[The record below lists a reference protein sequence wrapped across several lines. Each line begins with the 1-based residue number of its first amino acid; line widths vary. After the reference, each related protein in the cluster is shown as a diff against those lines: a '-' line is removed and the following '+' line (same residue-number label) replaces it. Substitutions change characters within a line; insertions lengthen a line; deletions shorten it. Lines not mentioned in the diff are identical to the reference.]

1 MEEIPFSVTR
11 KSLADLQS
19 GPEFTIFQRIDWFSR
34 KDEGQEEEAFFELTV
49 LVLKTMNIMRLLR
62 AERSNGNEIHSALNA
77 PILTILDVLSGL
89 ESNRFVSVNEL
100 IGVAELA
107 RKS

>member
-34 KDEGQEEEAFFELTV
+34 KDEGQEEEALFEVTV
-49 LVLKTMNIMRLLR
+49 LVLSTRNIMRQLR
-62 AERSNGNEIHSALNA
+62 AERNEIHSALNA

-89 ESNRFVSVNEL
+89 GSNRFVSVNEL

>member
-49 LVLKTMNIMRLLR
+49 TSLEN
-62 AERSNGNEIHSALNA
+62 NE
-77 PILTILDVLSGL
+77 
-89 ESNRFVSVNEL
+89 FM
-100 IGVAELA
+100 
-107 RKS
+107 

>member
-34 KDEGQEEEAFFELTV
+34 KDEGPEEEAFFELTV
-49 LVLKTMNIMRLLR
+49 TSLEN
-62 AERSNGNEIHSALNA
+62 NE
-77 PILTILDVLSGL
+77 
-89 ESNRFVSVNEL
+89 FM
-100 IGVAELA
+100 
-107 RKS
+107 